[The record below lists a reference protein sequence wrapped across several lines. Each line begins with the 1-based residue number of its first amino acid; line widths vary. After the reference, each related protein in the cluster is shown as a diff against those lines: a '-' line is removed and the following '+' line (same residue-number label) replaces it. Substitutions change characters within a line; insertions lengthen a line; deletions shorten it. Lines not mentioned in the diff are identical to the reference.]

1 MPKRFTKETF
11 IEKAKAIHGDKYDYS
26 KVNYV
31 NSVTKVCIVCSEHGE
46 FWVRPADHIH
56 SKVGCPRCSGVKKS
70 NTEEFIEKARK
81 KYGDKYDYSK
91 VNYVNSKTKVCIICH
106 EKDVFG
112 KEHGEFWERPN
123 DHLTGYGCPK
133 CGQNHIPTTSEW
145 VEMARLVHGDKYD
158 YSKVNY
164 VDAVT
169 KVCIVCPE
177 HGEFWQRPANHIHL
191 GAGCPDCNSN
201 AKSRMEEKVFNKI
214 NELDIKIERQKTFDW
229 LKYKRNLYLDFYLP
243 TEKLAIEVQGDQ
255 HFVPIEKFG
264 GMTDFEL
271 RKKRDYY
278 KKKLCE
284 EHGIKIF
291 YVTKRNDG
299 LKNVLDYLDETA
311 HKE

>member
-1 MPKRFTKETF
+1 MF
-11 IEKAKAIHGDKYDYS
+11 IEKSKKIHGDKYDYS
-26 KVNYV
+26 KVEYV
-31 NSVTKVCIVCSEHGE
+31 NSETKVCIICPEHGE
-46 FWVRPADHIH
+46 FWVRPLDHIH
-56 SKVGCPRCSGVKKS
+56 KKSGCSKCSGVKKS

-91 VNYVNSKTKVCIICH
+91 VNYVNNKQKVCIICH
-106 EKDVFG
+106 EKDIFG
-112 KEHGEFWERPN
+112 NEHGEFWERPN

-133 CGQNHIPTTSEW
+133 CAQNHVPTTAEW
-145 VEMARLVHGDKYD
+145 IEMARLVHGDKYD

-191 GAGCPDCNSN
+191 GSGCPDCNSN
-201 AKSRMEEKVFNKI
+201 AKSKMEEKVFNKI

-255 HFVPIEKFG
+255 HFTPIEKFG

-271 RKKRDYY
+271 RKERDYY

-291 YVTKRNDG
+291 YITKRNDG
-299 LKNVLDYLDETA
+299 LKNVLDYLDETT